1 MRLLTGYTLKE
12 AHHAHMIAGE
22 QDLSEARLQGGIT
35 TYMLLMLLRVHI
47 LPH

>member
-1 MRLLTGYTLKE
+1 MRLRTGYTLKE
-12 AHHAHMIAGE
+12 AHHAHMTAGE

-47 LPH
+47 LSH